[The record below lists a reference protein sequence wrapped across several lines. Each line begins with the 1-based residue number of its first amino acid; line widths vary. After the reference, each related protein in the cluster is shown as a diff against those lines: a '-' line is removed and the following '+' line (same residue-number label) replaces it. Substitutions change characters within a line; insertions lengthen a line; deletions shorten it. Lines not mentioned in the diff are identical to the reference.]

1 MLPPIGRSLK
11 FLVKYRVIHK
21 FNTRQLQLSLDR
33 APTLDYLAI
42 LGAVVVEILVTKKSI
57 FRLGMATMATLAFM
71 TASASATKVLVV
83 ISKVSQHMTVTVDG
97 QQEYNW
103 LVSTGGTGYDT
114 PSGTFHPFRLEK
126 EHFSKEWDDAP
137 MPYSMFFT
145 GEGHAIHGSFHT
157 KRLGT
162 RASHGCV
169 RLAPENAAT
178 LFALVEKA
186 GYKNS
191 TFQINGGLFDFG
203 DDNTSNRDFLSTPRK
218 PFKFFWEANKPPKK
232 AVDGTVKKKKKFKSI
247 FASNL

>member
-1 MLPPIGRSLK
+1 
-11 FLVKYRVIHK
+11 
-21 FNTRQLQLSLDR
+21 
-33 APTLDYLAI
+33 
-42 LGAVVVEILVTKKSI
+42 VEILVIKNSFFKLS
-57 FRLGMATMATLAFM
+57 LAALAALSLM
-71 TASASATKVLVV
+71 TAQASATKVLVV
-83 ISKVSQHMTVTVDG
+83 ISKVSQRMTVSVDG
-97 QQEYNW
+97 QQEYSW
-103 LVSTGGTGYDT
+103 LVSTGGAGYDT

-186 GYKNS
+186 GYRNS

-203 DDNTSNRDFLSTPRK
+203 DRNASGGDFANTPRQ
-218 PFKFFWEANKPPKK
+218 PFKFFWEANKPKK
-232 AVDGTVKKKKKFKSI
+232 KSADAQPKKKKKFKSI
-247 FASNL
+247 FSSSL

>member
-1 MLPPIGRSLK
+1 MI
-11 FLVKYRVIHK
+11 
-21 FNTRQLQLSLDR
+21 
-33 APTLDYLAI
+33 
-42 LGAVVVEILVTKKSI
+42 GAVVVEILVITKSFFK
-57 FRLGMATMATLAFM
+57 LGFAAVVTLGLM
-71 TASASATKVLVV
+71 TAQASATKVLVV
-83 ISKVSQHMTVTVDG
+83 ISKVSQRMTVTVDG
-97 QQEYNW
+97 QQKYEW
-103 LVSTGGTGYDT
+103 LVSTGGSGYDT

-145 GEGHAIHGSFHT
+145 GEGHAIHGSYHI

-186 GYKNS
+186 GYRNS

-203 DDNTSNRDFLSTPRK
+203 DTGTSNKEFVRTSPK
-218 PFKFFWEANKPPKK
+218 PFKFFWEANKPKK
-232 AVDGTVKKKKKFKSI
+232 SAADVAPKKKKKFKSI

>member
-1 MLPPIGRSLK
+1 
-11 FLVKYRVIHK
+11 
-21 FNTRQLQLSLDR
+21 
-33 APTLDYLAI
+33 
-42 LGAVVVEILVTKKSI
+42 VVEILVTKKS
-57 FRLGMATMATLAFM
+57 FFKFGFAAVAALALM

-83 ISKVSQHMTVTVDG
+83 ISKVSQRMTVTVDG
-97 QQEYNW
+97 QQEYSW
-103 LVSTGGTGYDT
+103 LVSTGGSGYDT

-145 GEGHAIHGSFHT
+145 GEGHAIHGSYHT

-186 GYKNS
+186 GYRNS

-203 DDNTSNRDFLSTPRK
+203 DGNTSNKDFINTPRK

-232 AVDGTVKKKKKFKSI
+232 SVVALPKKKKKFKSI
-247 FASNL
+247 FASNF

>member
-1 MLPPIGRSLK
+1 
-11 FLVKYRVIHK
+11 VKYRVIHK
-21 FNTRQLQLSLDR
+21 FNIRQLYLSLDH

-42 LGAVVVEILVTKKSI
+42 IGVVVVEILVTKKTVFKLSLAAI
-57 FRLGMATMATLAFM
+57 ATLALM
-71 TASASATKVLVV
+71 TTAASATKLLVV
-83 ISKVSQHMTVTVDG
+83 ISKVSQRMTVTVDG

-145 GEGHAIHGSFHT
+145 GQGHAIHGSFHT

-203 DDNTSNRDFLSTPRK
+203 DDNTSNKDFLNTPHQ
-218 PFKFFWEANKPPKK
+218 PFQFFWQTHKPKNNSVVLTP
-232 AVDGTVKKKKKFKSI
+232 KKKKKFKSI

>member
-1 MLPPIGRSLK
+1 MTKKAILK
-11 FLVKYRVIHK
+11 FGAAAITAL
-21 FNTRQLQLSLDR
+21 
-33 APTLDYLAI
+33 TL
-42 LGAVVVEILVTKKSI
+42 
-57 FRLGMATMATLAFM
+57 M
-71 TASASATKVLVV
+71 SASAFATKVVVV

-97 QQEYNW
+97 QQQYNW
-103 LVSTGGTGYDT
+103 LVSTGGAGYET

-145 GEGHAIHGSFHT
+145 GEGHAIHGSYHI

-186 GYKNS
+186 GFKNS
-191 TFQINGGLFDFG
+191 TFTINGGLFDFG
-203 DDNTSNRDFLSTPRK
+203 GGKTTDKDFLNAPRE
-218 PFKFFWEANKPPKK
+218 PFQFFFQANKPKK
-232 AVDGTVKKKKKFKSI
+232 NAVDAKLKKKKFKSI
-247 FASNL
+247 FASSF

>member
-1 MLPPIGRSLK
+1 M
-11 FLVKYRVIHK
+11 
-21 FNTRQLQLSLDR
+21 SLDH
-33 APTLDYLAI
+33 APTFDYLAMI
-42 LGAVVVEILVTKKSI
+42 RAVVVEILVTQNSFFKLT
-57 FRLGMATMATLAFM
+57 FAAVATLALM
-71 TASASATKVLVV
+71 SAQASATKVLVV
-83 ISKVSQHMTVTVDG
+83 ISKVSQRMTVTVDG
-97 QQEYNW
+97 QQQYSW

-145 GEGHAIHGSFHT
+145 GEGHAIHGSYHI

-186 GYKNS
+186 GYRNS

-203 DDNTSNRDFLSTPRK
+203 DGNTSNKDFVNTPRQ
-218 PFKFFWEANKPPKK
+218 PFKFFWEANKPKK
-232 AVDGTVKKKKKFKSI
+232 KTADAQPKKKKKFKSI

>member
-1 MLPPIGRSLK
+1 
-11 FLVKYRVIHK
+11 
-21 FNTRQLQLSLDR
+21 
-33 APTLDYLAI
+33 
-42 LGAVVVEILVTKKSI
+42 VVEILVTKKS
-57 FRLGMATMATLAFM
+57 FFKLGFAAVATLALM

-83 ISKVSQHMTVTVDG
+83 ISKVSQRMTVTVDG
-97 QQEYNW
+97 QQEYSW
-103 LVSTGGTGYDT
+103 LVSTGGSGYDT

-145 GEGHAIHGSFHT
+145 SEGHAIHGSYHT

-186 GYKNS
+186 GYRNS

-203 DDNTSNRDFLSTPRK
+203 DSNTTNKDFLDTPRK
-218 PFKFFWEANKPPKK
+218 PFKFFWEANKPQKK
-232 AVDGTVKKKKKFKSI
+232 AVDALPKKKKKFKSI

>member
-1 MLPPIGRSLK
+1 MI
-11 FLVKYRVIHK
+11 
-21 FNTRQLQLSLDR
+21 
-33 APTLDYLAI
+33 
-42 LGAVVVEILVTKKSI
+42 GAVVVEILVTKKSI
-57 FRLGMATMATLAFM
+57 FKLSLAAMATLALM

-83 ISKVSQHMTVTVDG
+83 ISKVSQRMTVTVDG

-103 LVSTGGTGYDT
+103 LVSTGGAGYDT

-137 MPYSMFFT
+137 MPFSMFFT
-145 GEGHAIHGSFHT
+145 GEGHAIHGSYHT

-169 RLAPENAAT
+169 RLAPENAAV
-178 LFALVEKA
+178 LFALVENA

-203 DDNTSNRDFLSTPRK
+203 NDNTSNRDFLSTPSQ
-218 PFKFFWEANKPPKK
+218 PFKFFWEASKSKK
-232 AVDGTVKKKKKFKSI
+232 NTVDGTPKKKKKFKSI